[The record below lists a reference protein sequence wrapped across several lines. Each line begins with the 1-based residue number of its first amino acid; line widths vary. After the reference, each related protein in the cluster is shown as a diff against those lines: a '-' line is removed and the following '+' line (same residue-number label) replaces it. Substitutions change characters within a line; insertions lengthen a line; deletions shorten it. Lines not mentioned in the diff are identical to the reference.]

1 MFAFGVFSRGG
12 IAQQLGEKVSIWVMF
27 VLLYKIL
34 LLSCCCII
42 SFY

>member
-1 MFAFGVFSRGG
+1 MFTFGVFSKGG
-12 IAQQLGEKVSIWVMF
+12 IAQQLGEKVSIWVIF

-34 LLSCCCII
+34 LLSYRCII